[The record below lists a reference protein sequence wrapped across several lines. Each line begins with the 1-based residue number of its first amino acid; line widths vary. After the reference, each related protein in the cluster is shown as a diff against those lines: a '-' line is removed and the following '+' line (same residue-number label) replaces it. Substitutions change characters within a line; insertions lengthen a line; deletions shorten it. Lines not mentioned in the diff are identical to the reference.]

1 AVLGFFAGM
10 LLSYLIWGRAE
21 ITTIPVSQL
30 SSTASGTPTPETSGQ
45 ASDLAAQ
52 LENLPRH
59 NVPVDSNDPVL
70 GPSDAPITIIEFA
83 DFECPY
89 CQRYAL
95 ETHPRLI
102 EEYGAQVR
110 FVYKDFPLTSIHAEA
125 FPAALAGQCA
135 LEQNEFWEYHDLLF
149 SGRLG
154 LSRNTYLAYAGE
166 LGLDVDEFEACFD
179 EGRYADAVQADYD
192 FAVGLGVSSTPT
204 FLINGIAVVGAQ
216 PFSVFSQIIE
226 YELAHLRN

>member
-1 AVLGFFAGM
+1 MNRGQWGCVGQGQNRDFQPHSARVWLGPDFARAGRLPYQDYKHLSADIMRPCPSQVNQHGQVKRHHLYAVLGFFAGM

-59 NVPVDSNDPVL
+59 DVPVDSNDPGL
-70 GPSDAPITIIEFA
+70 GPGDAALTIIEFA

-89 CQRYAL
+89 CQRHAL

-125 FPAALAGQCA
+125 
-135 LEQNEFWEYHDLLF
+135 
-149 SGRLG
+149 
-154 LSRNTYLAYAGE
+154 
-166 LGLDVDEFEACFD
+166 
-179 EGRYADAVQADYD
+179 
-192 FAVGLGVSSTPT
+192 
-204 FLINGIAVVGAQ
+204 
-216 PFSVFSQIIE
+216 
-226 YELAHLRN
+226 